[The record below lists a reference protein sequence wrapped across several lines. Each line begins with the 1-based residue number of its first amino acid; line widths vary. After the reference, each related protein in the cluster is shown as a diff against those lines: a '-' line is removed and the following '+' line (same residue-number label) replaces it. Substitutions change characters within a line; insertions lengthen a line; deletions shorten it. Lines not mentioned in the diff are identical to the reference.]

1 MVPYLEPLGQIQVVG
16 GRIVLA
22 ISWGVCNHRRVPF
35 PKAPSLSKALAQVVR
50 MIGKPLEAEASL
62 VRLAWEGMSLIW
74 PSLQS
79 HTEGLPHKCAF
90 SVILR
95 FLSDILAGEVQ

>member
-1 MVPYLEPLGQIQVVG
+1 MLPYLESLGLIQVVG

-22 ISWGVCNHRRVPF
+22 VPWGVCNNRRVSF
-35 PKAPSLSKALAQVVR
+35 PKAPSLAKALARVSR
-50 MIGKPLEAEASL
+50 TIGKPLEAEASP
-62 VRLAWEGMSLIW
+62 VRQAWEGMSLIW

-95 FLSDILAGEVQ
+95 VLSDILAGEVQ